1 MSLQLTADYISLI
14 IDKDNINNNGEAVIN
29 ILDNKNFIFHGTRN
43 QNEEFE
49 GIITDMYPAVF
60 VIKVSSGQIRT
71 FSYSDLLIKNLEI
84 IN

>member
-1 MSLQLTADYISLI
+1 MM
-14 IDKDNINNNGEAVIN
+14 
-29 ILDNKNFIFHGTRN
+29 LDRIKEKVRSCLDVNKNFVFHGTRN

-71 FSYSDLLIKNLEI
+71 FSYSDLLIGNLEI
-84 IN
+84 VN